1 MKKLKIKKE
10 KTSIR
15 KMEWKIPRMVRLG
28 RSARGVVT

>member
-1 MKKLKIKKE
+1 MKKRKVREE